1 MSVTRTKQRS
11 PLEAEMRPRR
21 PPERFG
27 FRVMSIAVFLAAA
40 GMLALAFS
48 QTDALELPVQTLGWI
63 LLVAF
68 TSLVPVPTGRGAEL
82 SMDLPVLLAAAI
94 VFGPALA
101 GAIAFLGAVD
111 PREWRREASVWMVVY
126 NRAQIALS
134 VLAASLAFHGLGGRL
149 GAWPWTALAGLIA
162 LSVDSI
168 VNYTLVAAASALKQ
182 QRGFIECLKSMR
194 FGDPRVFIPTY
205 VSFGFLGVLVAEAN
219 ESIGLMGVLAFVG
232 PVLLAREAFIYRTQ
246 LESFA
251 RSLGIRGAAMQK
263 VDLQIAEERRDERE
277 VLAGEIHDEVL
288 PPLFKVHL
296 MGQVLRRDLESGRLL
311 DLDEDLPELLDAT
324 EIAQDAIRSVLRNLR
339 ASSLGPSGLNSTLEL
354 LAHGIES
361 ETDAAVQLDIAD
373 VGGTPLLQLLL
384 YRVARESLRN
394 SVKHSSA
401 KNISVRLWQEG
412 KVVRLL
418 IEDDGLGFD
427 QRQIDTDAHFGL
439 QLMRERVIAFGGEI
453 AIDSQPGCGTRV
465 LAVIPIKL
473 S

>member
-1 MSVTRTKQRS
+1 MSATTTKDS
-11 PLEAEMRPRR
+11 PPLEARPLQR
-21 PPERFG
+21 PHERFG
-27 FRVMSIAVFLAAA
+27 FRVLSIAVFFAATA
-40 GMLALAFS
+40 MLILAFL
-48 QTDALELPVQTLGWI
+48 QTDELEFRPTLVGWV
-63 LLVAF
+63 LLVGF

-82 SMDLPVLLAAAI
+82 SMDLPVLLAVAI
-94 VFGPALA
+94 VFQPALA

-111 PREWRREASVWMVVY
+111 PREWKREASVWMVAY

-134 VLAASLAFHGLGGRL
+134 VLAASLAFHALGGRL
-149 GAWPWTALAGLIA
+149 GLWPWTALVGLIA
-162 LSVDSI
+162 LSVDSL

-182 QRGFIECLKSMR
+182 QRDFKESLKAMR

-205 VSFGFLGVLVAEAN
+205 VSFGFLGVLAAEASK
-219 ESIGLMGVLAFVG
+219 SIGLMGVLAFVG
-232 PVLLAREAFIYRTQ
+232 PVLLAREAFIYRRQ

-251 RSLGIRGAAMQK
+251 RSLGIRGAALQK
-263 VDLQIAEERRDERE
+263 VDLQIAEERKDERE

-354 LAHGIES
+354 LAQGIEA
-361 ETDAAVQLDIAD
+361 ETEATVQLEVED

-384 YRVARESLRN
+384 YRVAREALRN
-394 SVKHSSA
+394 SVRHSSA
-401 KNISVRLWQEG
+401 KTISVRLWQEEG
-412 KVVRLL
+412 AARLM

-427 QRQIDTDAHFGL
+427 PWRVDSDAHFGL
-439 QLMRERVIAFGGEI
+439 QLMRERVTAFGGDI
-453 AIDSQPGCGTRV
+453 AIDSQRGAGTRILV
-465 LAVIPIKL
+465 VVPMNLT
-473 S
+473 

>member
-1 MSVTRTKQRS
+1 
-11 PLEAEMRPRR
+11 
-21 PPERFG
+21 
-27 FRVMSIAVFLAAA
+27 
-40 GMLALAFS
+40 
-48 QTDALELPVQTLGWI
+48 
-63 LLVAF
+63 
-68 TSLVPVPTGRGAEL
+68 
-82 SMDLPVLLAAAI
+82 
-94 VFGPALA
+94 
-101 GAIAFLGAVD
+101 
-111 PREWRREASVWMVVY
+111 
-126 NRAQIALS
+126 
-134 VLAASLAFHGLGGRL
+134 
-149 GAWPWTALAGLIA
+149 
-162 LSVDSI
+162 
-168 VNYTLVAAASALKQ
+168 
-182 QRGFIECLKSMR
+182 
-194 FGDPRVFIPTY
+194 
-205 VSFGFLGVLVAEAN
+205 
-219 ESIGLMGVLAFVG
+219 
-232 PVLLAREAFIYRTQ
+232 
-246 LESFA
+246 
-251 RSLGIRGAAMQK
+251 MQK
-263 VDLQIAEERRDERE
+263 VDLQITEERRDERE

-324 EIAQDAIRSVLRNLR
+324 EIAQDAIRSVLQNLR

-412 KVVRLL
+412 EVVRLL